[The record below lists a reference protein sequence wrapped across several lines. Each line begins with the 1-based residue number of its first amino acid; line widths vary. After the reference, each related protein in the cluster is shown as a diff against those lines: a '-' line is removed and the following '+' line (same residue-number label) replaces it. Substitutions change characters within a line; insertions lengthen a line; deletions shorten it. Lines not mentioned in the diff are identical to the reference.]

1 MARKPDVQYVRFVT
15 DGSAA
20 RAPEYRVH
28 KPKTRLPKVKKPTVL
43 VLKLDPLAF
52 TGVLLSLVMVVL
64 MIVNCV
70 QLKENQRQTDAMYG
84 YVEQLR
90 AENAELT
97 KTYRNGYDLEDVREK
112 ALALGMI
119 PRSEA
124 KHISVEFEPVQTEQE
139 QPEQEL
145 LTSLFD

>member
-20 RAPEYRVH
+20 RALEAPAH
-28 KPKTRLPKVKKPTVL
+28 KPKTKLPKVRKAGML
-43 VLKLDPLAF
+43 VLKVDPLAF
-52 TGVLLSLVMVVL
+52 TGVVLSLVMAVL

-70 QLKENQRQTDAMYG
+70 QLKENQESADAMYG

-90 AENAELT
+90 QENCNLT
-97 KTYRNGYDLEDVREK
+97 KTYRNGYDLDDVREK

-119 PRSEA
+119 PKSEA
-124 KHISVEFEPVQTEQE
+124 KRITVDAPPVQSEQE
-139 QPEQEL
+139 TPERDL
-145 LTSLFD
+145 LTVLFD